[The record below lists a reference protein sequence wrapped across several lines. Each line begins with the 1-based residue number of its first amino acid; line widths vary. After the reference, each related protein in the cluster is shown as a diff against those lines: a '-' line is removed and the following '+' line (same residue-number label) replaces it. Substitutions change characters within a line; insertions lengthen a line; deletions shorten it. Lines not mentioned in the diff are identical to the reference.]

1 MATAI
6 STYESLLALSDED
19 FRSVVDDAVRNP
31 EDSRATL
38 LRHPDV
44 VARWYFTLVSMKK
57 SVEGQLAAKKAE
69 YAAAKATSP
78 VAKRDQAGYERWR
91 AGALRFKAGVENQLL
106 EARLLREGNMDDQEV
121 AMAVRERNRLIA
133 AIAAHRDHDCDD
145 DPQCTD
151 DLCAA
156 DERLWASVS
165 LNSLVSGTP

>member
-6 STYESLLALSDED
+6 STHESLLALSDDD

-31 EDSRATL
+31 DDVRASL

-106 EARLLREGNMDDQEV
+106 EARLLREGNMGDQEI

-133 AIAAHRDHDCDD
+133 AITAHRDHDCDS
-145 DPQCTD
+145 DPNCTTD
-151 DLCAA
+151 FCAA
-156 DERLWASVS
+156 DDRLWA
-165 LNSLVSGTP
+165 LVSDGS